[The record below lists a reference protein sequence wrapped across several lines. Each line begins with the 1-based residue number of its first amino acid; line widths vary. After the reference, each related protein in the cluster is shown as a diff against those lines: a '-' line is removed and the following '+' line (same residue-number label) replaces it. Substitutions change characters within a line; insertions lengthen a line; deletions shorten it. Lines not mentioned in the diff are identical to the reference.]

1 MKVICPPNFVREAL
15 AQAGPVRDGLS
26 KMLRIAGELSF
37 AELLNHQGVH
47 LEKLTGKIDPVTK
60 KPLYSLRVTRA
71 ARAIALVDGD
81 SLVLLNVVA
90 GHDKVYG

>member
-26 KMLRIAGELSF
+26 KMLRIAGELTF

-60 KPLYSLRVTRA
+60 KPLYSLRATRA
-71 ARAIALVDGD
+71 ARVIALVDGD
-81 SLVLLNVVA
+81 SLVLLSVVA
-90 GHDKVYG
+90 DHDKAYG

>member
-26 KMLRIAGELSF
+26 KLLRIAGELSF

-71 ARAIALVDGD
+71 ARVIVLVDGD
-81 SLVLLNVVA
+81 SLVMLSVVA
-90 GHDKVYG
+90 DHGKAYE

>member
-1 MKVICPPNFVREAL
+1 MKLICPPNFVREAL

-37 AELLNHQGVH
+37 AELLNHQGVP
-47 LEKLTGKIDPVTK
+47 LEKLTGKIDSVTR

-71 ARAIALVDGD
+71 ARVIALVDGD
-81 SLVLLNVVA
+81 SLVLLSVVA
-90 GHDKVYG
+90 DHDKAYG